1 MAEIITVKGVVVSER
16 NVGENDKF
24 ISVLTENYGTID
36 VFARG
41 TKKITSKNHAATQ
54 LFAYADFCIRSDKD
68 RYFLDSSEIIQDFY
82 NLRLDI
88 KKLSLACYF
97 GELSRHA
104 VLASDMTHEHE
115 IMRLILNCL
124 YFLDTDKRSCEYI
137 KSVFE
142 LRFIIEIGLAPRLI
156 GCGICYDYRADPI
169 FFVIKDSRF
178 YCEYHFRMKSLE
190 ENYYN
195 VRLTNREFCI
205 LQGIGLTSMDKLFSV
220 KVTDTELEKINEV
233 TEKYICFQLGR
244 KFNSLN
250 YYHEICNPFEK
261 GYIGY
266 IE

>member
-1 MAEIITVKGVVVSER
+1 MAEILTVKGLVVSER

-24 ISVLTENYGTID
+24 ISVLTEERGTID

-54 LFAYADFCIRSDKD
+54 LFAYADFCVRFDRD
-68 RYFLDSSEIIQDFY
+68 RYYLDSSEVIQDFY

-88 KKLSLACYF
+88 KKLSLACYL

-104 VLASDMTHEHE
+104 VLASNMTHEHE

-124 YFLDTDKRSCEYI
+124 YFLDTDRRSCEYI

-142 LRFIIEIGLAPRLI
+142 LRFVTEIGLVPQLI
-156 GCGICYDYRADPI
+156 GCRICYDFRSEPL
-169 FFVIKDSRF
+169 FFIINKSRF
-178 YCEYHFRMKSLE
+178 YCEYHFHMKELE

-195 VRLTNREFCI
+195 VRLTNREFMI
-205 LQGIGLTSMDKLFSV
+205 LQSIALSPMNKLFSI
-220 KVTDTELEKINEV
+220 KVSETEQKKINEV
-233 TEKYICFQLGR
+233 TEKYVCYQLGMR
-244 KFNSLN
+244 FNSLN
-250 YYHEICNPFEK
+250 YYHEICDPFQK